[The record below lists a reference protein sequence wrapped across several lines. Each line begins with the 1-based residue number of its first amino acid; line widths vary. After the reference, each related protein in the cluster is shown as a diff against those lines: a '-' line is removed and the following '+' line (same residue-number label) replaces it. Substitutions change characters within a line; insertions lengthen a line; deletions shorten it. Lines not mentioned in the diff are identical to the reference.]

1 MSYEA
6 RFDRSQDRRKPM
18 REFLAHQTNSR
29 VNAVIAHANRS
40 TKAFVKFIKLGLEGS
55 FELKIVSK
63 QYGLSWRITRDDVRF
78 LLGTDA
84 WLHGVLE
91 HRYLIHPA
99 LVKAAA
105 RAVRKELL

>member
-18 REFLAHQTNSR
+18 KAFMAHQTQSR

-40 TKAFVKFIKLGLEGS
+40 TKDFVKFIRLGLEGS

-63 QYGLSWRITRDDVRF
+63 QYGLSWRITRDDVKF
-78 LLGTDA
+78 LLNTDK
-84 WLHGVLE
+84 WLYGILTQ
-91 HRYLIHPA
+91 RYLIHPA